1 MNVPSRCDMSRS
13 RSRGWIDLHL
23 YAMASAALLTG
34 VLLWWTNASWRESF
48 EAYPPVLDKLRLVR
62 ADTVKG
68 YLAVERHMAGEQLV
82 RLPDVDAFFE
92 QAISGC
98 DDIAQAMGIA
108 EHQPHDSAASSAFL
122 ATLAQYARGIGQFRD
137 MARQGVS
144 ADAASLKRYGVERQ
158 VAFAALEKMADALD
172 DEVQHRIGAAAK
184 RQDRLNNVLFLAW
197 LSFLAFLAVSLA
209 LAGARRRKAEQ
220 AMADSEEKYR
230 SLFDQVRDVIL
241 VVEQGTGRIL
251 DCNRAVVA
259 EWGYEPSEL
268 VGQTSSLLALPDGAG
283 LFGDA
288 VVQCGPKGPTD
299 SPTAVRETR
308 LVVKSGEAR
317 DVSIRS
323 GLFSL
328 GETQVRLDIFRDVTE
343 LKKDEFAQREREA
356 MLRSLGDNLPEG
368 VIYTLEIAADG
379 SRRFLYISQG
389 LEHILGLPVARALID
404 ANAVFDLINPEDRER
419 LRQAE
424 SEALAGGTE
433 LDIQARVISRDGTQR
448 WGQFR
453 AAPRPAEGGSVLFD
467 GVYFD
472 ISDQKRTE
480 EHLRQAKAEAEAASR
495 AKSEFLANI
504 SHEVRTPL
512 NGVLGMLQL
521 LETASLTDEEAHYV
535 ATALSCGRGLV
546 RVLADILDFSLLDAG
561 AMALKDDRTDV
572 RAIVADVLEVL
583 AIECRNKGVTA
594 RGEVAA
600 DVPQRLLVDAARLRQ
615 ILFNVVGNAV
625 KFTQAGSVS
634 VSVFVASRL
643 GETITLLCSVADTG
657 IGMPD
662 SQLDAIFEPFTQ
674 VDGSLTRKYGGTGLG
689 LGIVKRLTSLL
700 GGHMA
705 VESRQGVGTRFDI
718 AIPCR
723 LSEPATLQPPA
734 PSLEN
739 HGPPGT
745 RVLVVEDD
753 AVNRMATVIMLKK
766 MGFAA
771 EAVEDGDR
779 VLETLAGK
787 PFDVVL
793 MDIQMPRVSGD
804 EATRRIRQGAHPGV
818 DATIPVIALTA
829 HAMDGDRERYLNSG
843 MDDYLSK
850 PVDVAALRD
859 AVLRAVAA
867 RRKAPSA

>member
-1 MNVPSRCDMSRS
+1 MNVPLNCDATRS
-13 RSRGWIDLHL
+13 WTRGWIDLHL

-92 QAISGC
+92 QAINGC

-108 EHQPHDSAASSAFL
+108 EHLPRGSAASSAFL
-122 ATLAQYARGIGQFRD
+122 ATLAQYASAIGQFRD

-158 VAFAALEKMADALD
+158 VAFAALEKMADTLD
-172 DEVQHRIGAAAK
+172 DEVQRRIGAAAK
-184 RQDRLNNVLFLAW
+184 RQDRLNNVLFFVW
-197 LSFLAFLAVSLA
+197 LSFLAFLAASLV

-220 AMADSEEKYR
+220 AMVASEEKYR
-230 SLFDQVRDVIL
+230 SLFDQIRDVIL
-241 VVEQGTGRIL
+241 VVEQDTGRIL
-251 DCNRAVVA
+251 DCNRAVVS

-268 VGQTSSLLALPDGAG
+268 VGKTSSLLGLPEGAS

-288 VVQCGPKGPTD
+288 AARCGPAG
-299 SPTAVRETR
+299 SPTAVGETR
-308 LVVKSGEAR
+308 LVVKSGEMR

-328 GETQVRLDIFRDVTE
+328 GTTPVRLDIFRDVTE
-343 LKKDEFAQREREA
+343 LKKDESALREREA
-356 MLRSLGDNLPEG
+356 MLRSLGDNLPDG

-389 LEHILGLPVARALID
+389 LEHILGLPVAKALFD
-404 ANAVFDLINPEDRER
+404 ANAVFDLINPEDRDR

-424 SEALAGGTE
+424 SEALAGGTA
-433 LDIQARVISRDGTQR
+433 LDIQARVISRDGSQR

-453 AAPRPAEGGSVLFD
+453 AAPRPAEGGFVLFD

-472 ISDQKRTE
+472 VSDQKRIE

-521 LETASLTDEEAHYV
+521 LETASLTEEEANYV
-535 ATALSCGRGLV
+535 ATALGCGRGLV

-561 AMALKDDRTDV
+561 AMALKDDHTDV
-572 RAIVADVLEVL
+572 RAIVAEVLEVL
-583 AIECRNKGVTA
+583 GIECRNKGLATKV
-594 RGEVAA
+594 EVAA
-600 DVPQRLLVDAARLRQ
+600 DVPPRLLVDAARLRQ

-634 VSVFVASRL
+634 VSVSVASRL
-643 GETITLLCSVADTG
+643 GETITLLCTVADTG
-657 IGMPD
+657 IGMPE

-723 LSEPATLQPPA
+723 LSQPATLQPPVL
-734 PSLEN
+734 PLEN
-739 HGPPGT
+739 PGPPGT

-766 MGFAA
+766 MGFAV

-804 EATRRIRQGAHPGV
+804 EATRRIRQGVHPGV
-818 DATIPVIALTA
+818 DAAIPVIAVTA
-829 HAMDGDRERYLNSG
+829 HAMDGDRERYLDSG

-867 RRKAPSA
+867 RRNAPAA